1 MVLIS
6 GFGNLRIFFVIFTDP
21 VTKSFVFA
29 FVFVIFANI
38 LEWPG
43 TPVPPDVLKVGRETA
58 NTGLI
63 GYKYITHA
71 ECLEAIRFLSLHHS
85 AYCQDKTGYHKY
97 IFIFL
102 FSCYMNEIQVQ
113 MVFSQYLQLYALVP
127 NQINLEFCSG

>member
-6 GFGNLRIFFVIFTDP
+6 SFGNLHVFFVIFADP
-21 VTKSFVFA
+21 FVKSFVFA
-29 FVFVIFANI
+29 FIFVIFAYI

-63 GYKYITHA
+63 EYKYITHA

-85 AYCQDKTGYHKY
+85 AYCRDKNGVPKKHYY
-97 IFIFL
+97 LFI
-102 FSCYMNEIQVQ
+102 SM
-113 MVFSQYLQLYALVP
+113 
-127 NQINLEFCSG
+127 